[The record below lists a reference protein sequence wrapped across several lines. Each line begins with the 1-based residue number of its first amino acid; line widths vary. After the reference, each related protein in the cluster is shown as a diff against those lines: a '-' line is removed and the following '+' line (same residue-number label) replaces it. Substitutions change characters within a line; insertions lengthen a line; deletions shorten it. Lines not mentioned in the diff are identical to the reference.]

1 MAADPQSPGVIRG
14 VVLSEAGEPAAEATV
29 SLSSA
34 PVPVPDMAAL
44 TGETGEFALA
54 APARAVVSFH
64 MDQPWLDLSGR
75 GVPYIPAAGAAVE
88 LPEAVFL
95 HNPYL

>member
-1 MAADPQSPGVIRG
+1 LTPSRR
-14 VVLSEAGEPAAEATV
+14 SF
-29 SLSSA
+29 
-34 PVPVPDMAAL
+34 L
-44 TGETGEFALA
+44 TGIAVAAAAGCGAPGLAAA
-54 APARAVVSFH
+54 APARPVVSFH

-75 GVPYIPAAGAAVE
+75 SVPYIPAAGVAVE